1 MPRTKLNDMLDKMEA
16 LKEKKVS
23 GHKRRIDGL
32 KITLTT
38 QDFKKFCDTVFMC
51 YVRFRDGWICTLTG
65 KKFDEGDFSK
75 YQACHFIP
83 KSHLA
88 GRYLPENCH
97 GQSAWCNYQEALGN
111 PVWVARYT
119 DFMTQKY
126 GRKVVEELFALNS
139 VHTTWKMKDWE
150 EKAKEVCILAFSLEN
165 GKKNTEKRLN
175 AVYDTL
181 KEQKI
186 LDLIKSRIDYD
197 HL

>member
-1 MPRTKLNDMLDKMEA
+1 MLDKMDA
-16 LKEKKVS
+16 LKKRKIVCRKKNLD
-23 GHKRRIDGL
+23 KIN
-32 KITLTT
+32 ITLTT

-51 YVRFRDGWICTLTG
+51 YIRFRDNWTCGLTG
-65 KKFDEGDFSK
+65 KKFDVGDFSK

-119 DFMTQKY
+119 DFMTEKY
-126 GRKVVEELFALNS
+126 GREVVNRLFALNS
-139 VHTTWKMKDWE
+139 VHTSWKMKDWE
-150 EKAKEVCILAFSLEN
+150 EQAKKVCTLAFSLKT
-165 GKKNTEKRLN
+165 GRQIIRSRLN
-175 AVYDTL
+175 SVYKTL
-181 KEQKI
+181 KDQKI
-186 LDLIKSRIDYD
+186 LSLIKTRIDYE